1 MEKTKKSF
9 LEFTYEEERSSERS
23 YGVKILLVLVG
34 LEKGEVGEVAIEGGL
49 KLRVLGLELGE
60 FGGEGDV
67 LLLEERASLLGGD
80 GAGVGLCPNSLHLLE
95 QLSYVGVR
103 LLRYRTGVVRLNAPP
118 ELLLCHKQRHI
129 FFIFWVSIP
138 KSQQQRSQYYLY

>member
-1 MEKTKKSF
+1 MKK
-9 LEFTYEEERSSERS
+9 ERSSERS
-23 YGVKILLVLVG
+23 YGVEILLVLVG

-49 KLRVLGLELGE
+49 KLRVLGVELGE

-67 LLLEERASLLGGD
+67 LLLEERAGLLGGD
-80 GAGVGLCPNSLHLLE
+80 GAGVGLGPNRLHLLE

-103 LLRYRTGVVRLNAPP
+103 LLRHRTGVVRLNAPP
-118 ELLLCHKQRHI
+118 ELLLRHKQRHI
-129 FFIFWVSIP
+129 FFYFLVSIP